1 MCSTRP
7 AATSASGSGRAARYS
22 SAGTQPIAAKPP
34 TKYVSWT
41 SRRQKAKSSKS
52 TQWRARACRAREAA
66 RPAAASAAG
75 RRRASPS
82 RLNPPAPHRPAA
94 ARRAGSWRDL
104 TPGRKRLARRRHGG
118 YPRRMASGE
127 FQVVMTKPTGAL
139 CNLDC
144 RYCYYLDK
152 RRLYPERES
161 FRMPDDL
168 LETYVLQHI
177 EASPGELVTFAWH
190 GGEPTIL
197 GLDYFRRIVALQKRH
212 RPPGRRIVNNLQT
225 NGTLLDEAWCR
236 FLAAEGFFVGLSLDG
251 PAEYHDRYRVTR
263 GGGPTH
269 RDVVRGWRLLQRH
282 RVRSDVLCVVHAANV
297 AAPTAVYRFFKELG
311 VPSLQFLPL
320 VVRTPAGVSERT
332 PTAAAVGEFLCAV
345 FDEWIRHDVGRVSVQ
360 MLDES
365 VPPTY
370 GLGPALCVF
379 RETCGD
385 VPVLEHNGDFYACD
399 HFVDP
404 AHRVGN
410 IRETPPAALLAS
422 PAQRAVG
429 AAKRDAPP
437 PRRRQRAA
445 RAPGH

>member
-1 MCSTRP
+1 M
-7 AATSASGSGRAARYS
+7 
-22 SAGTQPIAAKPP
+22 AG
-34 TKYVSWT
+34 
-41 SRRQKAKSSKS
+41 
-52 TQWRARACRAREAA
+52 
-66 RPAAASAAG
+66 
-75 RRRASPS
+75 
-82 RLNPPAPHRPAA
+82 
-94 ARRAGSWRDL
+94 
-104 TPGRKRLARRRHGG
+104 
-118 YPRRMASGE
+118 GE

-282 RVRSDVLCVVHAANV
+282 RIRSDVLCVVHAANV

-320 VVRTPAGVSERT
+320 VERTPAGVSERT

-360 MLDES
+360 MFDEA
-365 VPPTY
+365 VRATC
-370 GLGPALCVF
+370 GLGHALCVF

-410 IRETPPAALLAS
+410 IRETPLAALLAS
-422 PAQRAVG
+422 PAQRAFG
-429 AAKRDAPP
+429 AAKRDAL
-437 PRRRQRAA
+437 PRRCRECAVRALCNGGCPKDRIAGLSYLCAAYERFFTHARPALERLAALWRAGQPPERIMEERRAA
-445 RAPGH
+445 DSAAGRNDPCPCGSGRKFKRCCLGRATPAP